1 MPVNESHVRSLVI
14 QKKILYKAFCD
25 EHLMEPYVVI
35 DLNKV
40 NEAYTLWNKHL
51 SQVQVYYAM
60 KCNPHPSIL
69 QRMNELGVR
78 YDCASK
84 QEIQAALQH
93 TTADHILY
101 ANPCKFSNHIEYAKD
116 MGVGMTVIDCE
127 CEMRKM
133 KEMYP
138 KCHLLLRIAV
148 NDTSSQCQLSSK
160 FGCKMFEMPALLAL
174 AKELHVPLVGFSF
187 HVGSGCT
194 QPALYY
200 EALCDCLAATRMAE
214 KMGIPI
220 RVIDIGGGFTQDNFI
235 DCAEQVKRGMAE
247 FKGKRFISEVGR
259 FLVEKSHT
267 LYLQVVCKKRK
278 EKRIYYL
285 NDGIYGTLT
294 CKIFDHA
301 KPVFRTIKKGEL
313 FESTVYGPTCDSFDV
328 IEESV
333 WLPELEVG
341 DQLFIE
347 DCGAYTSAS
356 ATAFNGY
363 TVESYLSDTIL

>member
-1 MPVNESHVRSLVI
+1 M
-14 QKKILYKAFCD
+14 D
-25 EHLMEPYVVI
+25 PYAVI
-35 DLNKV
+35 DLTKIND
-40 NEAYTLWNKHL
+40 AYALWRQHL
-51 SQVQVYYAM
+51 PQVHVYYAM

-69 QRMNELGVR
+69 QRMNELGIHF
-78 YDCASK
+78 DCASK
-84 QEIQAALQH
+84 KEIDAALQW
-93 TTADHILY
+93 TTSDHILY

-116 MGVGMTVIDCE
+116 MGVSLTVVDCE

-133 KEMYP
+133 KDIYP

-148 NDTSSQCQLSSK
+148 NDAYSQCKLSSK
-160 FGCKMFEMPALLAL
+160 FGCKMYEVRRLLFL
-174 AKELHVPLVGFSF
+174 AKELHVPIVGFSF

-194 QPALYY
+194 QPSLYY
-200 EALCDCLAATRMAE
+200 EALCDCYEATQMAE
-214 KMGIPI
+214 SMGIPI
-220 RVIDIGGGFTQDNFI
+220 RIIDIGGGFTQFNFV
-235 DCAEQVKRGMAE
+235 DCAEQVKRGME
-247 FKGKRFISEVGR
+247 QFKGKRFISEVGR
-259 FLVEKSHT
+259 FLVEKSTT
-267 LYLQVVCKKRK
+267 LYLQVICKKRTN
-278 EKRIYYL
+278 KRIYYL
-285 NDGIYGTLT
+285 NDGIYGTLN

-301 KPVFRTIKKGEL
+301 KPILRTTKSGEL

-341 DQLFIE
+341 DQLYIE